1 MDKTFAQVHSLIDV
15 LEVGGGGG
23 GCRAFAMR
31 YQLSSS
37 FYGDEFVK
45 AKAVGIVN
53 VDGKMVEMKIV
64 YNDEVGDGL
73 GGVKE
78 KKAEKSDVG
87 EERREEG
94 R

>member
-1 MDKTFAQVHSLIDV
+1 MVTNL
-15 LEVGGGGG
+15 
-23 GCRAFAMR
+23 
-31 YQLSSS
+31 
-37 FYGDEFVK
+37 VK

>member
-1 MDKTFAQVHSLIDV
+1 MVTNL
-15 LEVGGGGG
+15 
-23 GCRAFAMR
+23 
-31 YQLSSS
+31 
-37 FYGDEFVK
+37 VK
-45 AKAVGIVN
+45 VKAVGIVN
-53 VDGKMVEMKIV
+53 VDGKMAEMKIV